1 MNRFFDN
8 MPLIG
13 NKIPGKIT
21 LSFLM
26 LLYAAMLFAVSGSV
40 DRRFCLIAMLF
51 SFVGDVA
58 LNHTREHE
66 KQSIRD
72 FVIGGL
78 AFIVGHIFYCITYY
92 TKIQIAGFKTF
103 NQGSIFAIAIL
114 IMISIVMILKN
125 ASMSKSIDKLFLF
138 GFLYLWI
145 TGINYITIFSYA
157 HSVKSVESLAALGG
171 LMFLVSD
178 VIIGFEKFFNLR
190 SPIARELVWWLY
202 PLGQILLITMA

>member
-26 LLYAAMLFAVSGSV
+26 LIYAIVLFVAEGSI
-40 DRRFCLIAMLF
+40 DRRFCLIAMLY

-66 KQSIRD
+66 KQSLRD
-72 FVIGGL
+72 FVIGGV
-78 AFIVGHIFYCITYY
+78 AFIIGHIFYCITYY

-114 IMISIVMILKN
+114 IMISIVMFLKN
-125 ASMSKSIDKLFLF
+125 ASMSKKIDKLFLF
-138 GFLYLWI
+138 GDHHPVGLQLPD
-145 TGINYITIFSYA
+145 SA
-157 HSVKSVESLAALGG
+157 KSAESLAALGG
-171 LMFLVSD
+171 LLFLASD
-178 VIIGFEKFFNLR
+178 VIIGFEKFFKLK
-190 SPIARELVWWLY
+190 SPLARELVWWLY